1 MVLVALFVSF
11 KTMGEQ
17 QSVANI
23 GNITELNGT
32 GRVVR
37 DETYQASLD
46 LDINSYD
53 NVQTSNGRLGITFL
67 DDSQVRLTE
76 HSELII
82 DEFIYDPDP
91 SKSKMAL
98 QFASGTARFITGKL
112 ATIDKEN
119 ITINTPSA
127 TIGIRGTDFTVTV
140 DELGRSLVILLPD
153 DDGLPSGEIV
163 VATAMGQV
171 VLNKPYQA
179 TTVSMFETKPT
190 NPVILDLTL
199 ELIDNMLIVN
209 TPREVTQNEREDG
222 GSNVSSLDVDFLE
235 FDDLET
241 DYLAE
246 DNLEFTELDI
256 NYLDVN
262 FLEDLLDIIEDVNEL
277 DQTSTILKTDIDLK
291 GTKIGYDSET
301 QINTFMTDNV
311 ITFYKALEDTIKLDL
326 DNGTIGFLHGSDQGN
341 AYTGL
346 TTGIFYLPF
355 CALAQASNGEDA
367 TSYVNFGNGAHS
379 DFGTNTD
386 ANGYGGFAYSVP
398 SGYYALCTKNLA
410 EYG

>member
-11 KTMGEQ
+11 KMTGEQ

-37 DETYQASLD
+37 DKTFQASID

-82 DEFIYDPDP
+82 DEFIYDSDP

-112 ATIDKEN
+112 ASIDKEN
-119 ITINTPSA
+119 ISIQTPSA
-127 TIGIRGTDFTVTV
+127 TIAIRGTDFTVTV

-179 TTVSMFETKPT
+179 TTVSMFETKPS

-209 TPREVTQNEREDG
+209 APREVKQDEGQN
-222 GSNVSSLDVDFLE
+222 GSSNTNVLDVDFLE
-235 FDDLET
+235 FDDLEI

-246 DNLEFTELDI
+246 DDLEFTELDV

-277 DQTSTILKTDIDLK
+277 DQTESLLRTDINLK
-291 GTKIGYDSET
+291 GTQLGFDSNT
-301 QINTFMTDNV
+301 QINTFLTDNV
-311 ITFYKALEDTIKLDL
+311 LTFYKVLEDTVRLDL
-326 DNGTIGFLHGSDQGN
+326 DRDGGYTVLLVQNGKGTQLVINGGGNSSITINQG
-341 AYTGL
+341 
-346 TTGIFYLPF
+346 
-355 CALAQASNGEDA
+355 D
-367 TSYVNFGNGAHS
+367 
-379 DFGTNTD
+379 
-386 ANGYGGFAYSVP
+386 
-398 SGYYALCTKNLA
+398 
-410 EYG
+410 

>member
-1 MVLVALFVSF
+1 MTKVQA
-11 KTMGEQ
+11 Q
-17 QSVANI
+17 AANI
-23 GNITELNGT
+23 GNITELNGA

-37 DETYQASLD
+37 EVQKDLEDTYQASLNF
-46 LDINSYD
+46 DINSFD

-119 ITINTPSA
+119 ILIQTPSA
-127 TIGIRGTDFTVTV
+127 TIAIRGTDFTVTV

-153 DDGLPSGEIV
+153 NDGLPSGEIV

-171 VLNKPYQA
+171 TLNKPYQA
-179 TTVSMFETKPT
+179 TTVSMYETAPT
-190 NPVILDLTL
+190 KPVILDLTL

-209 TPREVTQNEREDG
+209 QPQEVEQEDEG
-222 GSNVSSLDVDFLE
+222 QDGNGVSNILDVDFLE
-235 FDDLET
+235 FDDLEV

-246 DNLEFTELDI
+246 DELEFTELDI

-262 FLEDLLDIIEDVNEL
+262 FLEDLLNIIEEVNEL
-277 DQTSTILKTDIDLK
+277 DNTESLLRTDIDLK
-291 GTKIGYDSET
+291 GTQVGFDSDT
-301 QINTFMTDNV
+301 QINTFLTDNL
-311 ITFYKALEDTIKLDL
+311 ITFYKSLEDTVRLDL
-326 DNGTIGFLHGSDQGN
+326 DRSN
-341 AYTGL
+341 AYTV
-346 TTGIFYLPF
+346 IMI
-355 CALAQASNGEDA
+355 QNGKS
-367 TSYVNFGNGAHS
+367 TQVIVN
-379 DFGTNTD
+379 
-386 ANGYGGFAYSVP
+386 GGGDSTIKITQ
-398 SGYYALCTKNLA
+398 GD
-410 EYG
+410 

>member
-1 MVLVALFVSF
+1 MVIMVLFASF
-11 KTMGEQ
+11 KTTKVQ
-17 QSVANI
+17 AQAANI
-23 GNITELNGT
+23 GNITELNGA

-37 DETYQASLD
+37 DDTYQASLD
-46 LDINSYD
+46 FNIESYD

-119 ITINTPSA
+119 ILIQTPSA

-171 VLNKPYQA
+171 TLNKPYQA
-179 TTVSMFETKPT
+179 TTVSMYETEPT
-190 NPVILDLTL
+190 KPVILDLTV

-209 TPREVTQNEREDG
+209 RPEEIEQENEGEN
-222 GSNVSSLDVDFLE
+222 GSNVSSLLDVDFLE
-235 FDDLET
+235 FDDLEV

-246 DNLEFTELDI
+246 DELEFTELDI

-277 DQTSTILKTDIDLK
+277 DQTETLLKTDIDLK
-291 GTKIGYDSET
+291 GTKVGYDSET
-301 QINTFMTDNV
+301 QINTFLTDNI
-311 ITFYKALEDTIKLDL
+311 ITFYKTLEDTIRLDL
-326 DNGTIGFLHGSDQGN
+326 DKQN
-341 AYTGL
+341 AYTVIL
-346 TTGIFYLPF
+346 I
-355 CALAQASNGEDA
+355 QNGKS
-367 TSYVNFGNGAHS
+367 TQIIVN
-379 DFGTNTD
+379 
-386 ANGYGGFAYSVP
+386 GGGDS
-398 SGYYALCTKNLA
+398 TIKITQDN
-410 EYG
+410 

>member
-1 MVLVALFVSF
+1 MVLFVSF
-11 KTMGEQ
+11 KTTKVQAQAADIISGAFIPK
-17 QSVANI
+17 ANI
-23 GNITELNGT
+23 GNITELNGA

-37 DETYQASLD
+37 EVQKDLDDTFQASLD
-46 LDINSYD
+46 FNIESYD

-119 ITINTPSA
+119 ILIQTPSA

-171 VLNKPYQA
+171 TLNKPYQA
-179 TTVSMFETKPT
+179 TTVSMYETEPT
-190 NPVILDLTL
+190 KPVILDLTL

-209 TPREVTQNEREDG
+209 APKEVQENEQGEDG
-222 GSNVSSLDVDFLE
+222 GSSTSILDVDFLE
-235 FDDLET
+235 FDDLEV

-246 DNLEFTELDI
+246 DELEFTELDI

-277 DQTSTILKTDIDLK
+277 DQTETLLKTDIDLK
-291 GTKIGYDSET
+291 GTEVGYDANT
-301 QINTFMTDNV
+301 QINTFLTDNI
-311 ITFYKALEDTIKLDL
+311 ITFYKTLEDSIRLDL
-326 DNGTIGFLHGSDQGN
+326 DKQN
-341 AYTGL
+341 AYTVIL
-346 TTGIFYLPF
+346 I
-355 CALAQASNGEDA
+355 QNGKS
-367 TSYVNFGNGAHS
+367 TQIIVN
-379 DFGTNTD
+379 
-386 ANGYGGFAYSVP
+386 GGGDS
-398 SGYYALCTKNLA
+398 TIKITQDN
-410 EYG
+410 

>member
-1 MVLVALFVSF
+1 VLFRMTVVQVQA
-11 KTMGEQ
+11 
-17 QSVANI
+17 ANI
-23 GNITELNGT
+23 GNITELKGS

-37 DETYQASLD
+37 DLTYQAELD
-46 LDINSYD
+46 FNINSYD

-119 ITINTPSA
+119 ITIQTPSA
-127 TIGIRGTDFTVTV
+127 TIAIRGTDFTVTV

-153 DDGLPSGEIV
+153 DNGLPSGEIV

-171 VLNKPYQA
+171 TLNKPYQA
-179 TTVSMFETKPT
+179 TTVSMYETEPT
-190 NPVILDLTL
+190 KPVILDLTL

-209 TPREVTQNEREDG
+209 EPQEVEQEDEG
-222 GSNVSSLDVDFLE
+222 QDGDGVSNILDVDFLE
-235 FDDLET
+235 FDDLEV

-246 DNLEFTELDI
+246 DELEFTELDI

-262 FLEDLLDIIEDVNEL
+262 FLEDLLNIIEEVNEL
-277 DQTSTILKTDIDLK
+277 DNTESLLRTDIDLK
-291 GTKIGYDSET
+291 GTQVGFDSNT
-301 QINTFMTDNV
+301 QINTFLTDNL
-311 ITFYKALEDTIKLDL
+311 ITFYKSLEDTVRLDL
-326 DNGTIGFLHGSDQGN
+326 DRSN
-341 AYTGL
+341 AYTV
-346 TTGIFYLPF
+346 IMI
-355 CALAQASNGEDA
+355 QNGKS
-367 TSYVNFGNGAHS
+367 TQVIVN
-379 DFGTNTD
+379 
-386 ANGYGGFAYSVP
+386 GGGDSTIKITQ
-398 SGYYALCTKNLA
+398 GD
-410 EYG
+410 

>member
-1 MVLVALFVSF
+1 MQMDIFTLTKQVTAEHLTLSNLQHWFLTGYKLILPVMVALFVLF
-11 KTMGEQ
+11 KMTVVQ
-17 QSVANI
+17 LQAANI
-23 GNITELNGT
+23 GNITELNGA

-37 DETYQASLD
+37 NDTFQASLD
-46 LDINSYD
+46 FNIESYD

-209 TPREVTQNEREDG
+209 KPQEVKEDEG
-222 GSNVSSLDVDFLE
+222 QDGRSNTNILDVDFLE
-235 FDDLET
+235 FDDLEI

-246 DNLEFTELDI
+246 DELEFTELDI

-291 GTKIGYDSET
+291 GTQVGYDSET

-311 ITFYKALEDTIKLDL
+311 ITFYKVLEDTIKLDL
-326 DNGTIGFLHGSDQGN
+326 DKAN
-341 AYTGL
+341 AYTVVM
-346 TTGIFYLPF
+346 I
-355 CALAQASNGEDA
+355 QNGKS
-367 TSYVNFGNGAHS
+367 TQVVVNGGGNSSITITQG
-379 DFGTNTD
+379 D
-386 ANGYGGFAYSVP
+386 
-398 SGYYALCTKNLA
+398 
-410 EYG
+410 